1 MSEPIRVTVYY
12 CKKLQAITGKSREI
26 VIVSKNLPFLYFLYI
41 IFTSYP
47 LIQQEYPPGTIALLL
62 NGRPPQDYSLLKNN
76 DIVKLEVVYQYAR
89 IN

>member
-1 MSEPIRVTVYY
+1 MSEPIRVTVYF
-12 CKKLQAITGKSREI
+12 CKKLKTITDKSREI

-47 LIQQEYPPGTIALLL
+47 LIQQIYPPGTIALLL

-76 DIVKLEVVYQYAR
+76 DVVKLEIVSQPAR